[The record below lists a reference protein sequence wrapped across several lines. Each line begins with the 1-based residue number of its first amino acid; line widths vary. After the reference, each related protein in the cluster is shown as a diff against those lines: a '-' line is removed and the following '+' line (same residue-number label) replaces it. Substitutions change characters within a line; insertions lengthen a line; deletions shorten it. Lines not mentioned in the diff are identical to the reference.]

1 MRAAAIRSDEI
12 PAEVARRVRLV
23 VFDVDGVLTDAGV
36 LLGRTAAGAEIE
48 LKRFDITDGLGIKML
63 MWAGIQVAFVSG
75 RLSEATAARA
85 AELGVEECLQD
96 GGAHKV
102 PLVEALLERHG
113 VGWDEVAMVADD
125 LPDLPVFVRVGL
137 PVAVADAQPEI
148 ARRAAW
154 STSSPGGHGAARE
167 FCRALLSARGDWER
181 LVDDYVEARGGD

>member
-113 VGWDEVAMVADD
+113 VGWDEVAMGCRRPSGSSRLRARGA
-125 LPDLPVFVRVGL
+125 PGGGC
-137 PVAVADAQPEI
+137 
-148 ARRAAW
+148 RRAHRRSRGARPGARAHRADMEQRA
-154 STSSPGGHGAARE
+154 SSAAH
-167 FCRALLSARGDWER
+167 S
-181 LVDDYVEARGGD
+181 